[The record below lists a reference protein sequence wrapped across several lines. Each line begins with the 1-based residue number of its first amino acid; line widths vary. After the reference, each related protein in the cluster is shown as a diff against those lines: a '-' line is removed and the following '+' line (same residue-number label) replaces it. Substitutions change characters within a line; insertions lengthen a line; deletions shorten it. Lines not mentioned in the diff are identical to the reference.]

1 MSDAP
6 LTTTAENAAELAAKE
21 AHDQRKKERRGRL
34 IGGFI
39 FALIRTLS
47 RTYRISFVNPEG
59 LDTKGSGAIFVTW
72 HGRSLLPA
80 VVFRNKGY
88 WALISLSRDGEI
100 QNSVFQRF
108 GFQTIRG
115 STGRGGVRGA
125 LQMARKVKEG
135 GVLAFT
141 PDGPR
146 GPSHKVQLGV
156 ILMAEKSGAPVIPFS
171 SSSNRRWLMKSWDSY
186 MIPKPFARC
195 PFILGEPIHI
205 PANLNEAQREAYAAQ
220 LMVAINCV
228 EKEAER
234 LAGHDDYP
242 AEWAMGN
249 RAAVKSHDGRNVN
262 GLNPVAKSLRLSV
275 LRTHCLSKYESLCEA
290 HSAERH

>member
-1 MSDAP
+1 MSDTSV
-6 LTTTAENAAELAAKE
+6 TTTTPENAADIAPKE
-21 AHDQRKKERRGRL
+21 ARDQRRKERRGRFL
-34 IGGFI
+34 GGLVYF
-39 FALIRTLS
+39 LIRNLS
-47 RTYRISFVNPEG
+47 RTYRLEFINAEG
-59 LDTKGSGAIFVTW
+59 LDTKGAGAIFVTW

-146 GPSHKVQLGV
+146 GPTHKVQLGV
-156 ILMAEKSGAPVIPFS
+156 ILMAEKSGAPIIPFS
-171 SSSNRRWLMKSWDSY
+171 TSSNRRWLMKSWDSY

-195 PFILGEPIHI
+195 PFLLGEPIYI
-205 PANLNEAQREAYAAQ
+205 PANLNEERREAYAAQ
-220 LMVAINCV
+220 LAMAINRL

-234 LAGHDDYP
+234 LAGHVEYP
-242 AEWAMGN
+242 AEW
-249 RAAVKSHDGRNVN
+249 
-262 GLNPVAKSLRLSV
+262 
-275 LRTHCLSKYESLCEA
+275 TT
-290 HSAERH
+290 